1 MDAIA
6 MALNRD
12 KRNAVITIATFLVVV
27 TFLQM
32 TGYGRVTHGPSPSSG
47 HAGGWPLKTT
57 PIPEGR
63 ACISHICVFFDVTF
77 SGHFAGRIIFLL
89 YDEKAPKS
97 VENFRALATGEK
109 GINDKGIKLHYK
121 NTTFHRV
128 VHGLLVFGG
137 DIMRG
142 AGKEGEVASIYG
154 GTFPTER
161 RNDKFD
167 QRGLLAMDSMGP
179 DKQGSV
185 FFITVDSIPEIDG
198 QYVVFGE
205 VIEGMEVVERINN
218 SVFEEDESPKMKIVI
233 SDSGQL

>member
-1 MDAIA
+1 

-12 KRNAVITIATFLVVV
+12 KRNALITIFTFLAVV

-32 TGYGRVTHGPSPSSG
+32 TGYGRVSHGPSPAS
-47 HAGGWPLKTT
+47 ARARTWPHVMST

-77 SGHFAGRIIFLL
+77 SGRYAGRIIFLL

-97 VENFRALATGEK
+97 VENFRALATGER
-109 GINDKGIKLHYK
+109 GVNDKGINLHYK

-137 DIMRG
+137 DVMRG
-142 AGKEGEVASIYG
+142 TGKEGEVASIYG
-154 GTFPTER
+154 GAFPTER
-161 RNDKFD
+161 RDDKFD

-198 QYVVFGE
+198 QYVIFGE

-218 SVFEEDESPKMKIVI
+218 SVFEEDENPKMKIVI

>member
-1 MDAIA
+1 

-12 KRNAVITIATFLVVV
+12 KRNALVTIAMLMAVVL
-27 TFLQM
+27 FLQM
-32 TGYGRVTHGPSPSSG
+32 TGYGRVAPTPSS
-47 HAGGWPLKTT
+47 HRRSAWPHKSP

-63 ACISHICVFFDVTF
+63 ACISHICIFFDVTF
-77 SGHFAGRIIFLL
+77 SGEFAGRIIFLL
-89 YDEKAPKS
+89 YDEKAPKT
-97 VENFRALATGEK
+97 VENFRALATGER
-109 GINDKGIKLHYK
+109 GMNEKGIKLHYR

-142 AGKEGEVASIYG
+142 KGGKEGEVASIYG
-154 GTFPTER
+154 GHFETER
-161 RNDKFD
+161 RGDKFD

-185 FFITVDSIPEIDG
+185 FFITVDAIPEIDG
-198 QYVVFGE
+198 QYVVLGE

-218 SVFEEDESPKMKIVI
+218 SVFHEDEAPKMPIVI